1 MSSGFESE
9 RKRTHEIR
17 LLGRAEMSVSG
28 VEEVVSFD
36 DSAVVLHTQL
46 GTLSIHGKELKL
58 KTLSLEGGQV
68 AVDGH
73 ITALIYEEP
82 RPAGGWM
89 RRLLG

>member
-1 MSSGFESE
+1 MAEELKLPHKLVLNE
-9 RKRTHEIR
+9 RKALT
-17 LLGRAEMSVSG
+17 MTG
-28 VEEVVSFD
+28 VTEVVSFD
-36 DSAVVLHTQL
+36 DGAVVLHTQL
-46 GTLSIHGKELKL
+46 GTLVIHGKELKL
-58 KTLSLEGGQV
+58 KTLSLDGGQV